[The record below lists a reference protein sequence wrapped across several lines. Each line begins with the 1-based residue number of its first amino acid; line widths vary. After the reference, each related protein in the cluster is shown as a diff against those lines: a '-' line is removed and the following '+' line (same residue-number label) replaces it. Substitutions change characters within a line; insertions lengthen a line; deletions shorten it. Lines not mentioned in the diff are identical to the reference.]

1 MQKFYVIGLSDSRH
15 QYFVPEVVS
24 LIAKGKIFSG
34 GKRHH
39 EIVASLLPEQATWI
53 DITVPLSDVF
63 LQYRNHQEIIVFAS
77 GDPLFY
83 GFANTIRRELPEA
96 EIRLLPTFNS
106 LQTLAHRLLI
116 PYQQMRNVS
125 LTGRDWDVFDEALI
139 RGESLIGA
147 LTDREKTPATIAA
160 RMLEFG
166 YNNYH
171 IYIGEA
177 LGNDEEE
184 NIYSMTL
191 EEASK
196 SKFNF
201 PNCLLLKKTCLRKH
215 PFGIPEKDFNL
226 LNGRSKMITKMP
238 IRLTSLS
245 MLELSDKHSFWD
257 IGFCTG
263 SVSIEAKLQ
272 FPFLKVTSFE
282 RRAECAELMKQN
294 CRKFGSP
301 GITPVI
307 GDFLTAD
314 ISKLPAPDAIF
325 IGGHGGQLAEMMQRI
340 DQVLLPGGVIVF
352 NSVSNESQKL
362 FCESIQ
368 KIHRQVT
375 NCVHIA
381 VDQFNPIE
389 IIQAK

>member
-15 QYFVPEVVS
+15 QYFAPEVVS

-147 LTDREKTPATIAA
+147 LTDRKKHPQRLLPECLNSDTTTT
-160 RMLEFG
+160 
-166 YNNYH
+166 
-171 IYIGEA
+171 IYI
-177 LGNDEEE
+177 
-184 NIYSMTL
+184 
-191 EEASK
+191 
-196 SKFNF
+196 
-201 PNCLLLKKTCLRKH
+201 
-215 PFGIPEKDFNL
+215 
-226 LNGRSKMITKMP
+226 
-238 IRLTSLS
+238 
-245 MLELSDKHSFWD
+245 
-257 IGFCTG
+257 
-263 SVSIEAKLQ
+263 
-272 FPFLKVTSFE
+272 
-282 RRAECAELMKQN
+282 
-294 CRKFGSP
+294 
-301 GITPVI
+301 
-307 GDFLTAD
+307 
-314 ISKLPAPDAIF
+314 
-325 IGGHGGQLAEMMQRI
+325 
-340 DQVLLPGGVIVF
+340 
-352 NSVSNESQKL
+352 
-362 FCESIQ
+362 
-368 KIHRQVT
+368 
-375 NCVHIA
+375 
-381 VDQFNPIE
+381 
-389 IIQAK
+389 